1 MKEKLKKIYRK
12 IRGIYR
18 KIYYYG
24 NKYKCNICSSK
35 VRLMKPHGIK
45 HEIFE
50 KNTIIEA
57 GYRENCTCPV
67 CKSKDRIR
75 MVYYYLEK
83 YTNVFVGNI
92 PYNDEKED
100 LKKTLS
106 LVGPVKSLEI
116 KQDEYYD
123 GDIQK
128 GRATYVV
135 DITDIQ
141 FPDNK
146 FDYIICNQV
155 LEHIPDEKKAI
166 NELKR
171 VIKPNGKIIITVPI
185 CVSNEKTFE
194 DPNITDSK
202 ERLANFCQED
212 HVRLYGRDFKKR
224 LEKFGFEVEEWRV
237 DEHVIEQ
244 VIEEYSFSKGG
255 LIYIAT
261 KKS

>member
-12 IRGIYR
+12 IREIYR

-83 YTNVFVGNI
+83 YTNVFVGKNCI
-92 PYNDEKED
+92 LHFAPEF
-100 LKKTLS
+100 
-106 LVGPVKSLEI
+106 PI
-116 KQDEYYD
+116 KQKIKKNKYAEYYD

>member
-83 YTNVFVGNI
+83 YTNVFVGKNCI
-92 PYNDEKED
+92 LHFAPEF
-100 LKKTLS
+100 
-106 LVGPVKSLEI
+106 PI
-116 KQDEYYD
+116 KQKIKKNKYAEYYD